1 MSYGPAGSVVSMLPQ
16 PRYPWHM
23 ADVFT
28 THLDWSGS
36 VKGAARDP
44 ATYSRDLEVSIASA
58 SLPMSAAAS
67 YRGDASRANPE
78 QLFVASLSACQALT
92 YLYVAAKRGIVVV
105 AYTDDAEG
113 HLALVDGRIR
123 VARVNLRPRIT
134 LEAGTDEAQARELV
148 EKAHHDCFI
157 AASVSA
163 QVRIEPSFDFVDAA
177 SAAESKK

>member
-1 MSYGPAGSVVSMLPQ
+1 
-16 PRYPWHM
+16 M
-23 ADVFT
+23 ADIFKA
-28 THLDWSGS
+28 HLDWSGGA
-36 VKGAARDP
+36 KGAARDP

-78 QLFVASLSACQALT
+78 QLLVASLSACQVLT

-123 VARVNLRPRIT
+123 VARVILRPRIT
-134 LEAGTDEAQARELV
+134 LEAGADEAQARELV
-148 EKAHHDCFI
+148 EKAHQDCFI
-157 AASVSA
+157 ANSVST
-163 QVRIEPSFDFVDAA
+163 RLEIEPSFEFVDAA
-177 SAAESKK
+177 KAAEAKG